1 MRCGH
6 SGYVRHLYLKCTAC
20 GSGDGYIEGFDPRV
34 SYTDD
39 ACLYAG
45 DVSEKILCASC
56 GPAETM
62 KVMNIAMWCPVCEGD
77 SGWL

>member
-6 SGYVRHLYLKCTAC
+6 SGYVRHIYLECTGC
-20 GSGDGYIEGFDPRV
+20 GNGDDYIEGFDPRV

-39 ACLYAG
+39 AYLHAG
-45 DVSEKILCASC
+45 DTSEKILCPSC
-56 GPAETM
+56 GPAHATRMERA
-62 KVMNIAMWCPVCEGD
+62 AMWCPVCEGD